1 MSDWLSKYWFAA
13 GLALASLV
21 SGCDGGV
28 GDPCVPEEEFLSD
41 FSGFSLEQTNV
52 ESRSFQCET
61 RICLVN
67 HFEGRVSCPYG
78 QKEGSLALDPADP
91 ARCRLPDGK
100 GDPVAVEVLPQR
112 TRRLAKD
119 AVYCSCRCAGP
130 DKNARYCDCPSGYG
144 CVKLIDD
151 LALGSGQLA
160 GSYCI
165 KDGTAYAPNDDPLYE
180 PTCKRATA
188 TEPATAICGNN
199 GQNP

>member
-1 MSDWLSKYWFAA
+1 MSDWFSKHSFASC
-13 GLALASLV
+13 LAVAALV
-21 SGCDGGV
+21 SGCEGGV
-28 GDPCVPEEEFLSD
+28 GDPCVPEEEFLKD

-78 QKEGSLALDPADP
+78 QKDPAAGVTNPCHIPGSADP
-91 ARCRLPDGK
+91 IT
-100 GDPVAVEVLPQR
+100 VAVPPQR
-112 TRRLAKD
+112 VKRRAD
-119 AVYCSCRCAGP
+119 DSVYCSCRCGGP

-151 LALGSGQLA
+151 LSLGSGQLA

-165 KDGTAYAPNDDPLYE
+165 KDGTPYDSS
-180 PTCKRATA
+180 ATGKAKYSELCNPDLA
-188 TEPATAICGNN
+188 TCGNN
-199 GQNP
+199 GVNP

>member
-1 MSDWLSKYWFAA
+1 MSNWLSKYSLAA

-21 SGCDGGV
+21 SGCEGGV
-28 GDPCVPEEEFLSD
+28 GDPCVPEEEFLKD
-41 FSGFSLEQTNV
+41 FSGFSLEQVNV

-78 QKEGSLALDPADP
+78 QKDADLALSPTDPK
-91 ARCRLPDGK
+91 RCRLPGSPDEG
-100 GDPVAVEVLPQR
+100 VEVEVAPQ
-112 TRRLAKD
+112 TVRRNTDA

-144 CVKLIDD
+144 CSKLVDD
-151 LALGSGQLA
+151 LSLGSGQLA

-165 KDGTAYAPNDDPLYE
+165 KDGTLFTPNDPRDADKCSDK
-180 PTCKRATA
+180 TKN
-188 TEPATAICGNN
+188 CGND
-199 GQNP
+199 GLNP

>member
-1 MSDWLSKYWFAA
+1 MSDWLSKLSFAA

-21 SGCDGGV
+21 SGCEGGV
-28 GDPCVPEEEFLSD
+28 GDPCVPEEEFLKD

-67 HFEGRVSCPYG
+67 HFAGRVSCPYG
-78 QKEGSLALDPADP
+78 QAEGDLGLAATDPK
-91 ARCRLPDGK
+91 RCRIPGST
-100 GDPVAVEVLPQR
+100 DPVEVAVDPQR
-112 TRRLAKD
+112 VKRRAD
-119 AVYCSCRCAGP
+119 DTVYCSCRCSGP

-151 LALGSGQLA
+151 LSLGSGQLA

-165 KDGTAYAPNDDPLYE
+165 KDGTAYDASAQGVSLYAPPCDS
-180 PTCKRATA
+180 K
-188 TEPATAICGNN
+188 ISSCGNN
-199 GQNP
+199 GQNPQ